1 MGPENSEVIALLD
14 ETWRTTADLCDGLDE
29 AGFLTA
35 TDLPGWTVKDLLSH
49 ILGTERTL
57 RGEAAP
63 DIDAGGDHV
72 RNDLGAFNER
82 WVESLRS
89 SSGAEILAQFRQ
101 VTEAQA
107 ADRSRLSADELAAL
121 VSTPFGEMSLEQ
133 WLDVRLFDCFSHEQD
148 IRRALHRPGN
158 LDGALARRAVQ
169 RGAAALPRAAGRAA
183 RGMPEGV
190 RVETVVEG
198 AAGGRWVVRVTG
210 GRGALDPDAP
220 AAKTADA
227 GLRTDADVF
236 LRLVWGRVSADR
248 AERGGELFLLGDVD
262 LARRTA
268 AGLNITP

>member
-1 MGPENSEVIALLD
+1 MGSEPNEVVALLD
-14 ETWRTTADLCDGLDE
+14 ETWRTTAGLCDGLDE
-29 AGFLTA
+29 AGFLAA

-89 SSGAEILAQFRQ
+89 SSGSQVLALFRQ
-101 VTEAQA
+101 VTSAQA
-107 ADRSRLSADELAAL
+107 ADRSRLSAEELAA
-121 VSTPFGEMSLEQ
+121 VVPTPFGEMPLEQ

-158 LDGALARRAVQ
+158 LDGALARRAVL
-169 RGAAALPRAAGRAA
+169 RGVSALPRAAGRAA
-183 RGMPEGV
+183 RGMGDGV
-190 RVETVVEG
+190 RVEAAVEG
-198 AAGGRWVVRVTG
+198 EVGGRWVVAVTG
-210 GRGALDPDAP
+210 GRGALVDDAP
-220 AAKTADA
+220 AVETVDA
-227 GLRTDADVF
+227 GLRADADVF
-236 LRLVWGRVSADR
+236 LRLVWGRVSPDR
-248 AERGGELFLLGDVD
+248 VESGGELFLWGDVD

>member
-1 MGPENSEVIALLD
+1 MGPQQSEVVALLD
-14 ETWRTTADLCDGLDE
+14 ETWRSTADLCGGLDE

-57 RGEAAP
+57 RGEAPP
-63 DIDAGGDHV
+63 DIEAGGDHV

-89 SSGAEILAQFRQ
+89 SSGAEVLAQFREVTGAQ
-101 VTEAQA
+101 V
-107 ADRSRLSADELAAL
+107 ADRSQLSPDELAAL
-121 VSTPFGEMSLEQ
+121 VPTPFGEMPLEQ

-158 LDGALARRAVQ
+158 LDGALARRAVL
-169 RGAAALPRAAGRAA
+169 RGVSALPRAAGRAA
-183 RGMPEGV
+183 RGMPDGV

-198 AAGGRWVVRVTG
+198 VVGGRWVVGVTG
-210 GRGALDPDAP
+210 GRGALEADAP
-220 AAKTADA
+220 AADTVDA

-236 LRLVWGRVSADR
+236 LRLVWGRVSADQVER
-248 AERGGELFLLGDVD
+248 AGELLLRGDVD